1 MANDVMNGQE
11 EIDLLKLLQALWRKA
26 WLIVAAAVLGGS
38 ILLVYTIFFVTPQ
51 YRTSALLYVN
61 NAVSIGNTKVS
72 ISSSD
77 IYASNSLVD
86 TFSVILKSR
95 STLEEAILEGQL
107 PYSYEQLVNM
117 VSGSAEG
124 DTPVFKITVVDK
136 DPEMAAH
143 IANTIVEVIID
154 KISKI
159 IEGSSVKIVDSAVP
173 PKAAFSPSYTKNTAI
188 GMLLGFVIASGIIIL
203 RTLMDNTIREEEYLL
218 ENYKNIPVLS
228 SIPNLGEAS
237 EGGYYGYGKSYS
249 KSYARAND
257 KARSVAK
264 QRQEQEMA
272 ERKNQGS
279 SADEDNDYVDTDA
292 SESPFVFNDDSA
304 SESEDK

>member
-1 MANDVMNGQE
+1 MNGQE
-11 EIDLLKLLQALWRKA
+11 EIDLLKLLQAMWKKA
-26 WLIVAAAVLGGS
+26 WIILATAILGGS
-38 ILLVYTIFFVTPQ
+38 LFLVYTIFFVTPQ
-51 YRTSALLYVN
+51 YRSSALLYVN

-95 STLEEAILEGQL
+95 NTLEEAILEGQL
-107 PYSYEQLVNM
+107 PYSYDQLVNM

-124 DTPVFKITVVDK
+124 DTSVFKITVVDK

-173 PKAAFSPSYTKNTAI
+173 PRAAFAPSYTKNTAI
-188 GMLLGFVIASGIIIL
+188 GMLLGFVIAAGIIIL

-228 SIPNLGEAS
+228 SIPNLAESS
-237 EGGYYGYGKSYS
+237 EGGYYGYGKSYA
-249 KSYARAND
+249 KSSDRARNA
-257 KARSVAK
+257 AK
-264 QRQEQEMA
+264 QRQAREQE
-272 ERKNQGS
+272 ERRKATS
-279 SADEDNDYVDTDA
+279 LEKEEAAFVESDVDD
-292 SESPFVFNDDSA
+292 SLFVFNGDTDSGK
-304 SESEDK
+304 EGK

>member
-26 WLIVAAAVLGGS
+26 WMIVATAILGGS
-38 ILLVYTIFFVTPQ
+38 IFLVYTIFFVTPQ
-51 YRTSALLYVN
+51 YRASALLYVN

-95 STLEEAILEGQL
+95 NTLEESIQEGQL
-107 PYSYEQLVNM
+107 PYSYEQLVSM

-124 DTPVFKITVVDK
+124 DTPVFKITVVDR

-143 IANTIVEVIID
+143 IANTVVEVIID

-173 PKAAFSPSYTKNTAI
+173 PRGAFAPSYTKNTAI
-188 GMLLGFVIASGIIIL
+188 GMLLGFVVAAGIIIL
-203 RTLMDNTIREEEYLL
+203 RTLMDNTIREEDYLL
-218 ENYKNIPVLS
+218 ENYKHIPVLS
-228 SIPNLGEAS
+228 SIPNLAEGS
-237 EGGYYGYGKSYS
+237 EGGYYGYGKSYA
-249 KSYARAND
+249 KSYAKSSD
-257 KARSVAK
+257 KARNVAK
-264 QRQEQEMA
+264 QRQELELE
-272 ERKNQGS
+272 ERKKTPS
-279 SADEDNDYVDTDA
+279 VTEDESYVDTDA
-292 SESPFVFNDDSA
+292 GESPFVFGGDSD
-304 SESEDK
+304 SDKEGK

>member
-11 EIDLLKLLQALWRKA
+11 EIDLLKLLQAMWKKA
-26 WLIVAAAVLGGS
+26 WIILATAILGGS
-38 ILLVYTIFFVTPQ
+38 LFLVYTIFFVTPQ
-51 YRTSALLYVN
+51 YRSSALLYVN

-95 STLEEAILEGQL
+95 NTLEEAILEGQL
-107 PYSYEQLVNM
+107 PYSYDQLVNM

-124 DTPVFKITVVDK
+124 DTSVFKITVVDK

-173 PKAAFSPSYTKNTAI
+173 PRAAFAPSYTKNTAI
-188 GMLLGFVIASGIIIL
+188 GMLLGFVIAAGIIIL

-228 SIPNLGEAS
+228 SIPNLAESS
-237 EGGYYGYGKSYS
+237 EGGYYGYGKSYA
-249 KSYARAND
+249 KSSDRARNA
-257 KARSVAK
+257 AK
-264 QRQEQEMA
+264 QRQAREQE
-272 ERKNQGS
+272 ERRKATS
-279 SADEDNDYVDTDA
+279 LEKEEAAFVESDVDD
-292 SESPFVFNDDSA
+292 SLFVFNGDTDSGK
-304 SESEDK
+304 EGK